1 VDRIR
6 VIAMY
11 QMKNRHDPKSYLE
24 CPHIIREEMLEQE
37 RTNFAAVSWGA
48 LAKMDNPLMR
58 DASSKKPVWTGEERE
73 AVNVV
78 IREFRLMLVLSK
90 WAMTSAAIGFGTII
104 WKLCQWDSGRW
115 HIWASIDRRD
125 DGHIDPSPLF
135 KTGFKSWDGLV
146 LSRHWHQAP
155 TWNIQYQ

>member
-24 CPHIIREEMLEQE
+24 CLHIIREEMLEQE

-48 LAKMDNPLMR
+48 LAKMDNALMR

-78 IREFRLMLVLSK
+78 IREFRLMLVLFK
-90 WAMTSAAIGFGTII
+90 WAMTSAAIGFGII
-104 WKLCQWDSGRW
+104 VWKLCQWDSGR
-115 HIWASIDRRD
+115 
-125 DGHIDPSPLF
+125 
-135 KTGFKSWDGLV
+135 
-146 LSRHWHQAP
+146 
-155 TWNIQYQ
+155 